1 MFQVTQN
8 HETVISRVRCDRGA
22 RSKEVRAVSE
32 LVVEVGSGISDDTNG
47 EVETGDGL
55 GCDIIRCWRKG
66 TNGGY
71 RAGRAE
77 LTTVEEEKK
86 TKILISPSQ
95 G

>member
-1 MFQVTQN
+1 M
-8 HETVISRVRCDRGA
+8 
-22 RSKEVRAVSE
+22 SE
-32 LVVEVGSGISDDTNG
+32 LVVEISGGISDNTNG

-55 GCDIIRCWRKG
+55 GCDIIRCWGKG

-71 RAGRAE
+71 RAGGAE

-86 TKILISPSQ
+86 TEMFVSQSQ